1 MKKLEL
7 KQIIKEEIRKVLNE
21 NKLDLNT
28 QIAVENFKNEIK
40 GNYIIVTPAGKKNPE
55 IILAY
60 SIPQDIPVVKQK
72 ILKMMKMDEYINND
86 IYLGQIKWSSK
97 DNDKVLSFIN
107 YQRGLK
113 RVQNH
118 LLQQKLF

>member
-1 MKKLEL
+1 MKKSEL
-7 KQIIKEEIRKVLNE
+7 KQIIKEEISKVLKE

-113 RVQNH
+113 N
-118 LLQQKLF
+118 